1 MANEEPV
8 TFGPYGGSG
17 GEKWDDG
24 IYSTVTELVIYSG
37 DIINSIQIVYDTIEG
52 KPVSKT
58 RRGGDGGFP
67 NSVKFEY
74 PAEYLVSISGCHGSG
89 SPIVNSLTFH
99 SNIKQYG
106 PYGKEEGIRF
116 ESRLAAGKIVGFF
129 GNKGNVLDSIGV
141 YIKPIQTAIPV
152 GPFGTTGGQQWD
164 DKTYSTIRELIIYSG
179 WVIDSIQVVYE
190 DFEGNSVSGQKHGGD
205 GGQLSTV
212 TLEYPDEFL
221 VSIWGYYGQIGSK
234 VAIRS
239 LGFQS
244 NKKTYGPFGV
254 EDGEKFEIASNG
266 GKIIGFH
273 GRSRECLTA
282 IGAYLDK

>member
-1 MANEEPV
+1 MANEESV
-8 TFGPYGGSG
+8 ALGPYGGSG

-24 IYSTVTELVIYSG
+24 TYNTIRELVIYSG
-37 DIINSIQIVYDTIEG
+37 EEIYSIQVVYDDIEG
-52 KPVSKT
+52 KPVSKL
-58 RRGGDGGFP
+58 RHGGNGGFP
-67 NSVKFEY
+67 NMVKLDY
-74 PAEYLVSISGCHGSG
+74 PTEYLVSISGCHSSV
-89 SPIVNSLTFH
+89 SPVVNSLTFQ

-106 PYGKEEGIRF
+106 PYGKEGGTRF
-116 ESRLAAGKIVGFF
+116 ESRLDSGKIVGFF

-141 YIKPIQTAIPV
+141 YIKPIQAAIPV

-164 DKTYSTIRELIIYSG
+164 DKTYSTIRKLIIYSG
-179 WVIDSIQVVYE
+179 WVIDSIQVIYD
-190 DFEGNSVSGQKHGGD
+190 DFEGKPVSGQKHGGD

-221 VSIWGYYGQIGSK
+221 VSIWGYYGQVGTM

-254 EDGEKFEIASNG
+254 EDGEKFEIASID

-273 GRSRECLTA
+273 GRSHDYLTA
-282 IGAYLDK
+282 IGAHFDK